1 MDVESPST
9 GPTGPDQGPMGPGR
23 QPEPTG
29 FSSDFSKELSKK
41 VYTFPETYRLKGPE
55 NFDQWKQAFAI
66 MLRAIGYSQFLA
78 DPSIANSL
86 SDSDQAI
93 LLMLLRDSLS
103 SSPQAA
109 IAWISGPA
117 EAYKL
122 LKDQYSHSMGL
133 QRDSLY
139 REFHSLKYAS
149 GTNLAEFNA

>member
-1 MDVESPST
+1 
-9 GPTGPDQGPMGPGR
+9 
-23 QPEPTG
+23 
-29 FSSDFSKELSKK
+29 
-41 VYTFPETYRLKGPE
+41 
-55 NFDQWKQAFAI
+55 
-66 MLRAIGYSQFLA
+66 
-78 DPSIANSL
+78 
-86 SDSDQAI
+86 
-93 LLMLLRDSLS
+93 MLLRDSLS

-149 GTNLAEFNA
+149 GTNLAEFNARFNSLISRLHLAGAQIEPTDLINQYLGSLERAFPQWAERLRGTIRTLKATGQPTDRLNLQFLMADILEETRNPSSASYQVAKGEQKPPLGP